1 MQWFQQFSRS
11 ICSHWWHRIHLALYK
26 LKICI
31 SFCLQLLAKGTQQW
45 TKVLQSISNRKKS
58 MVGSV
63 AISAGFATYLG
74 VYHYSFRRNMIQN
87 VWPECLKERGIVID
101 LNIGS
106 SLTIDISMST
116 VASQDSPT
124 VIEEKEKRKD
134 DSELQGTTSVESEK
148 VFCWYFDFFIVFRFS
163 LKCREL
169 SQ

>member
-1 MQWFQQFSRS
+1 
-11 ICSHWWHRIHLALYK
+11 
-26 LKICI
+26 
-31 SFCLQLLAKGTQQW
+31 
-45 TKVLQSISNRKKS
+45 

-74 VYHYSFRRNMIQN
+74 VYHYAFRRNMIQN

-124 VIEEKEKRKD
+124 VVEEREKIKD
-134 DSELQGTTSVESEK
+134 DSATGEADQAADELQGTTSVESEK
-148 VFCWYFDFFIVFRFS
+148 VFCWYFDFFIVFRFDS
-163 LKCREL
+163 KWREL
-169 SQ
+169 S